1 MKKLTSNWLIIVLGI
16 VALLLG
22 FNYFQRP
29 LYQRFQAEQLKQQQT
44 TESQTR
50 PISPEVTTADQLT
63 TKQKIAQL
71 LVVPLEFKTTKPA
84 SGSAATVLTHGQLS
98 GDEVFDWL
106 TANDPGLVVLQGGA
120 ATEVIRATTE
130 RIVVSSGSQAWPIL
144 IAGEQA
150 NTTLLKP
157 DKEIQAKTLAEACS
171 QTPEQVAQHWNEVG
185 YGWQTAGINMVFGPV
200 IDVPKSGSFVAK
212 LSCANN
218 ARAFELA
225 RAYIAGFGRN
235 GVLPVMAHFPGVG
248 EAKTDPQQG
257 NQTVKIDLVDIEPFD
272 RLLKEFPTIGV
283 LVSTVRVAGEFDEQ
297 PCAITSGCLAQ
308 FPKQHPRALLIAD
321 RMGPDLAKN
330 LNRPLA
336 DLVASAV
343 LAGNHMVMID
353 STVSLPEVSDLLNQL
368 VVRYQDD
375 ADFKNRVDENLQ
387 RLATLKLPPAEP
399 SPAGTVTPTTG
410 KSKP

>member
-29 LYQRFQAEQLKQQQT
+29 LYQRFQAEQLKQQQA

-63 TKQKIAQL
+63 IKQKIAQL
-71 LVVPLEFKTTKPA
+71 VVVPLEFKTSRPA
-84 SGSAATVLTHGQLS
+84 SGSATTILTHGQLS

-106 TANDPGLVVLQGGA
+106 TANDPGLVVLQGNA
-120 ATEVIRATTE
+120 ATEVIRETTE

-150 NTTLLKP
+150 SVTQLRP
-157 DKEIQAKTLAEACS
+157 DKEIQPKTLADACS
-171 QTPEQVAQHWNEVG
+171 QTPEQVAKHWNEVG
-185 YGWQTAGINMVFGPV
+185 YGWQTAGIHIVFGPV

-248 EAKTDPQQG
+248 GAKADPQLG
-257 NQTVKIDLVDIEPFD
+257 NQTVTIDLVDIEPFD

-283 LVSTVRVAGEFDEQ
+283 LVSTARVAGEFDEQ
-297 PCAITSGCLAQ
+297 PCAIAPGCLAQ

-321 RMGPDLAKN
+321 RMGPDLAAT

-336 DLVASAV
+336 DLVASAIV
-343 LAGNHMVMID
+343 AGNHLVVID
-353 STVSLPEVSDLLNQL
+353 QAVSLPEVSDLINQL
-368 VVRYQDD
+368 VARYQSDS
-375 ADFKNRVDENLQ
+375 DFKKRVDENLQ
-387 RLATLKLPPAEP
+387 RIATFKLPPVEP
-399 SPAGTVTPTTG
+399 SPASTVAPTNASSTP
-410 KSKP
+410 